1 MPVDFS
7 RRASETRRNVRIGGE
22 ETTAG
27 RFVGRE
33 RELSTLDDCLSDV
46 LHGRPRVAIVEGPA
60 GIGKTT
66 LIDQFLAAADGG
78 ARVVRGSGEQAERSL
93 AYGLVD
99 QLLRAADAP
108 HAVFASPS
116 GSADHVNL
124 GLRLL
129 QAFGALEEHEL
140 VIVAVDDAHW
150 VDAASLRALL
160 FASRRL
166 VAERILVLVAMRD
179 DEHGHVPPGL
189 RRMAE
194 GPAGCVIRLG
204 PLNVPELQRLAAT
217 EGIELPAASASRLH
231 AHTSGN
237 PLHALALLREL
248 PGRAWQDA
256 PSALPVPRSFIEIV
270 LGSLASCSAPTR
282 RLVEAASVLGRRSP
296 LALTARL
303 AGVDEPLDAFEQA
316 VAARLLAPD
325 AGSDEYEAVFPH
337 PLIETAVYRQ
347 IGASRRARL
356 HAEAAG
362 LADDPAVA
370 LRHRVAAGPGPD
382 PALAD
387 ELMAF
392 ARHEE
397 GRAAWTNVAWALA
410 AAARLSESRS
420 VREPRLL
427 AAAEA
432 TLLSGDREGAS
443 RLTERVSDPANAPLR
458 DCVLAFL
465 ALLGPRPLEAE
476 PLLERAWRQCDAD
489 ADPETAARVA
499 STTALLRVM
508 QMRGARPRRGRDG
521 RSPSRRPPA
530 RCRTS

>member
-1 MPVDFS
+1 M
-7 RRASETRRNVRIGGE
+7 RIGGE

-33 RELSTLDDCLSDV
+33 RELSTLDDCLSDM

-108 HAVFASPS
+108 HAVFASPR

-129 QAFGALEEHEL
+129 QAFGALEEHEP

-337 PLIETAVYRQ
+337 R
-347 IGASRRARL
+347 
-356 HAEAAG
+356 
-362 LADDPAVA
+362 
-370 LRHRVAAGPGPD
+370 
-382 PALAD
+382 
-387 ELMAF
+387 
-392 ARHEE
+392 
-397 GRAAWTNVAWALA
+397 
-410 AAARLSESRS
+410 
-420 VREPRLL
+420 
-427 AAAEA
+427 
-432 TLLSGDREGAS
+432 
-443 RLTERVSDPANAPLR
+443 
-458 DCVLAFL
+458 
-465 ALLGPRPLEAE
+465 
-476 PLLERAWRQCDAD
+476 
-489 ADPETAARVA
+489 
-499 STTALLRVM
+499 
-508 QMRGARPRRGRDG
+508 
-521 RSPSRRPPA
+521 
-530 RCRTS
+530 